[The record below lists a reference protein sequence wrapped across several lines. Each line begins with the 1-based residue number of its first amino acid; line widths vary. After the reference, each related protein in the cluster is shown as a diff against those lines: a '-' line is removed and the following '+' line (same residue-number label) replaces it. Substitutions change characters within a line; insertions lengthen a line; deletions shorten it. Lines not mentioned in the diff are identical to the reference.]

1 LFYYAVIPTLRGRPP
16 NLVENRSMNRVL
28 ICDDQEMV
36 REGLRAILS
45 TVPNIEVIGIASDGA
60 EVVEAV
66 EKHQPDVVLM
76 DLNMPG
82 VNGIQATRQIHEKFP
97 AVHILALTTYDA
109 DEWVFDAIRA
119 GASGYL
125 LKGTPRAGLIK
136 AIEGTATGQTYVDPA
151 VAGKLFTH
159 VAGTTVVHD
168 TTVAESLSP
177 REREILRLLAHGR
190 SNTDI
195 AAQLFLSEGTV
206 RNYVSGIFSKLG
218 VTDRTQAAV
227 IALRHGLVE

>member
-1 LFYYAVIPTLRGRPP
+1 MI
-16 NLVENRSMNRVL
+16 RVL

-45 TVPNIEVIGIASDGA
+45 TVPNIEVTGIASDGA
-60 EVVEAV
+60 EAIESVEAS
-66 EKHQPDVVLM
+66 QPDVVLM

-82 VNGIQATRQIHEKFP
+82 VNGIQATHRIREKFP
-97 AVHILALTTYDA
+97 DVHVLALTTYDA

-136 AIEGTATGQTYVDPA
+136 AIEGTAAGQTYVDPS

-159 VAGTTVVHD
+159 VAGITVVHD
-168 TTVAESLSP
+168 STVAESLSP
-177 REREILRLLAHGR
+177 REREVLRLLANGQ

-206 RNYVSGIFSKLG
+206 RNYVSGIFTKLG

-227 IALRHGLVE
+227 IALRHGLVD

>member
-1 LFYYAVIPTLRGRPP
+1 MI
-16 NLVENRSMNRVL
+16 RVL
-28 ICDDQEMV
+28 ICDDQDVV

-45 TVPNIEVIGIASDGA
+45 TVPGIEVTGLAGDGA
-60 EVVEAV
+60 EAV
-66 EKHQPDVVLM
+66 DMVKKHQPDVVLM

-82 VNGIQATRQIHEKFP
+82 VNGIQATRKIHEQFP
-97 AVHILALTTYDA
+97 EVRVLALTTYDA

-136 AIEGTATGQTYVDPA
+136 AIEGTAAGQTYVDPN
-151 VAGKLFTH
+151 VASKLFTH

-168 TTVAESLSP
+168 STVAESLSP
-177 REREILRLLAHGR
+177 REREILRLLANGR

-195 AAQLFLSEGTV
+195 AAELFLSEGTV
-206 RNYVSGIFSKLG
+206 RNYVSGIFTKLG

-227 IALRHGLVE
+227 IALRHGLVD

>member
-1 LFYYAVIPTLRGRPP
+1 MI
-16 NLVENRSMNRVL
+16 RVL
-28 ICDDQEMV
+28 ICDDQDIV
-36 REGLRAILS
+36 REGMRAILS
-45 TVPNIEVIGIASDGA
+45 TVPEIEVTGVASDGA
-60 EVVEAV
+60 EAIEMV
-66 EKHQPDVVLM
+66 EKHHPNVVLM

-82 VNGIQATRQIHEKFP
+82 VNGIQATRKIHEKYP
-97 AVHILALTTYDA
+97 NVHVLALTTYDA

-136 AIEGTATGQTYVDPA
+136 AIEGTAAGQTYIDPS

-177 REREILRLLAHGR
+177 REHEILRLLANGQ

-206 RNYVSGIFSKLG
+206 RNYVSGIFTKLG

-227 IALRHGLVE
+227 IALRHGLVD